1 VAAIACESDGEIEM
15 SVVKNAI
22 MGLVGGRM
30 GSVAHVA
37 AVTPISRCFRFIELE
52 SKVFRETVWSPG
64 EKIGIIAGGKRVYTP
79 ISIDPSTRQLRLLV
93 FLHGGGPGS
102 DWASSV
108 EVSDEC
114 HFMGPRSSLPLSS
127 ITEPTVL
134 FGDETSFAVASTL
147 QTHLGTETQSR
158 FVFEV
163 SSIQESR
170 TVLDALGIR
179 ETSLI
184 EKRSDGLHLQE
195 AGRCVLKAMTEL
207 ATKELVLTGS
217 GPSIQGIRTELSTH
231 GVDLAR
237 SKVKAYWAP
246 GKTGLD

>member
-1 VAAIACESDGEIEM
+1 M

-22 MGLVGGRM
+22 MGLVGERI
-30 GSVAHVA
+30 GSVARVE
-37 AVTPISRCFRFIELE
+37 AVIPIARHFRFIDLKSE
-52 SKVFRETVWSPG
+52 VFRKTVWHPG
-64 EKIGIIAGGKRVYTP
+64 DKIGIIAGGKRVYTP
-79 ISIDPSTRQLRLLV
+79 ISINPATGQLRFLA

-102 DWASSV
+102 EWAASV
-108 EVSDEC
+108 KVSDEC

-127 ITEPTVL
+127 IIESAVL

-147 QTHLGTETQSR
+147 QTHLGIETQSR

-163 SSIQESR
+163 SSVQESR
-170 TVLDALGIR
+170 MALDFLGIR

-184 EKRSDGLHLQE
+184 ERRPDGSHLQE
-195 AGRCVLKAMTEL
+195 VARCVVKAMTEL

-217 GPSIQGIRTELSTH
+217 GPSIQSIRTEL
-231 GVDLAR
+231 GALGIDQAR